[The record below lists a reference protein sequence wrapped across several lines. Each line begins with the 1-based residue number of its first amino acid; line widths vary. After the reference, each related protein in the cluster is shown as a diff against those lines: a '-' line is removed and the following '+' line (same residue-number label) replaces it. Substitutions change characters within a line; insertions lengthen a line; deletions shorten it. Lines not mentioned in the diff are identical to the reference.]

1 VWSLDL
7 SFHTGQSAGM
17 FNPQYLSFQILID
30 ECRYDRYW
38 MGKTAWGDVIRNTR
52 SLGRLI
58 WFHVPLLLTA
68 KTADELTTGKVQRPV
83 AELKK
88 VMAEKNMALDMVE
101 GYVLPIS

>member
-1 VWSLDL
+1 
-7 SFHTGQSAGM
+7 
-17 FNPQYLSFQILID
+17 
-30 ECRYDRYW
+30 

-88 VMAEKNMALDMVE
+88 VMAEKTWLWILLKGVPCSLLNLSMH
-101 GYVLPIS
+101 S

>member
-1 VWSLDL
+1 
-7 SFHTGQSAGM
+7 
-17 FNPQYLSFQILID
+17 
-30 ECRYDRYW
+30 

-88 VMAEKNMALDMVE
+88 VMAEKNMALDLVE
-101 GYVLPIS
+101 GCVFAHFLSFSM